1 LNLDTPRRPV
11 VQVVDQES
19 LDEMLEALKQ
29 NADTLAIDTERAS
42 GFRYS
47 QRAYLVQ
54 IGLAAGSIYLI
65 DPVALDDTSP
75 GWNELVAKEINS
87 RSWLLH
93 AATQDI
99 PCLTELGFASQTI
112 IDTELAARLAG
123 YEKVG
128 LGSMVTELLDLEL
141 AKEHSASDWSIR
153 PLQASLLNYAALDV
167 DVLHDLWAEIEKSLE
182 SQSKSQWAKEEF
194 ASLQN
199 FRPKPIAQE
208 PWRNLPGLSR
218 VKDQVKLKA
227 AAALWLARNEIA
239 IESDLAPGRLI
250 PDRSIMAAIEKV
262 PRSKH
267 ELSQNKLF
275 QGRASRSMLSVWW
288 EAIEG
293 SKNLEILPAPEHT
306 GALPNHKS
314 WEKRFPEAHVRL
326 KLVRELVMAKA
337 TELIVPVENLLTPEF
352 LRRVCF
358 EPEKDIAAQLRNLGA
373 RDWQIEITT
382 ELIEEGLELALTENS
397 HPQTP

>member
-1 LNLDTPRRPV
+1 LNLDTPRRAV

-19 LDEMLEALKQ
+19 LDEMLQALKQ
-29 NADTLAIDTERAS
+29 NTETLAVDTERAS

-54 IGLAAGSIYLI
+54 IGLAEGDIYLI
-65 DPVALDDTSP
+65 DPVALDECSP
-75 GWNELVAKEINS
+75 GWNKLVAAEINT

-99 PCLTELGFASQTI
+99 PCLTELGFQSESI

-128 LGSMVTELLDLEL
+128 LGSMVLEVLDLEL
-141 AKEHSASDWSIR
+141 AKEHSASDWSVR

-167 DVLHDLWAEIEKSLE
+167 DVLHDLWAEIEKSLAA
-182 SQSKSQWAKEEF
+182 QSKTQWAIEEF
-194 ASLQN
+194 AALQN
-199 FRPKPIAQE
+199 FKPKPVAQE

-227 AAALWLARNEIA
+227 AAALWLVRDEIA
-239 IESDLAPGRLI
+239 SETDLAPGRLI
-250 PDRSIMAAIEKV
+250 PDRSIMAAVEKV

-275 QGRASRSMLSVWW
+275 QGRASRSKLGVWW
-288 EAIEG
+288 EAIEN
-293 SKNLEILPAPEHT
+293 SRNLEILPAPEHT

-314 WEKRFPEAHVRL
+314 WERRFPEAHVRL
-326 KLVRELVMAKA
+326 KIVRELVMAKA
-337 TELIVPVENLLTPEF
+337 AELVVPVENLLTPEF

-358 EPEKDIAAQLRNLGA
+358 EPESDLAAQLHTLGA
-373 RDWQIEITT
+373 RNWQIDITA
-382 ELIEEGLELALTENS
+382 EVIAEGLVLAEAENS
-397 HPQTP
+397 LPQTP

>member
-1 LNLDTPRRPV
+1 
-11 VQVVDQES
+11 
-19 LDEMLEALKQ
+19 
-29 NADTLAIDTERAS
+29 
-42 GFRYS
+42 
-47 QRAYLVQ
+47 LV
-54 IGLAAGSIYLI
+54 
-65 DPVALDDTSP
+65 DPVALDESSP
-75 GWNELVAKEINS
+75 GWNQLVAKEINS

-99 PCLTELGFASQTI
+99 PCLTELGFASETI

-153 PLQASLLNYAALDV
+153 PLHPSLLNYAALDV

-194 ASLQN
+194 AALQN

-227 AAALWLARNEIA
+227 AAALWLARDEIA

-250 PDRSIMAAIEKV
+250 PDRSIMAAIDKV

-293 SKNLEILPAPEHT
+293 SKNLEILPTPEHT

-326 KLVRELVMAKA
+326 KIVRELVMAKA
-337 TELIVPVENLLTPEF
+337 TELVVPVENLLTPEF

-358 EPEKDIAAQLRNLGA
+358 EPEKKIATQLETLGA
-373 RDWQIEITT
+373 RPWQVEITAA
-382 ELIEEGLELALTENS
+382 LIEEGLALADAENS
-397 HPQTP
+397 LPQTP

>member
-1 LNLDTPRRPV
+1 
-11 VQVVDQES
+11 
-19 LDEMLEALKQ
+19 
-29 NADTLAIDTERAS
+29 LAEGA
-42 GFRYS
+42 
-47 QRAYLVQ
+47 
-54 IGLAAGSIYLI
+54 IYLI
-65 DPVALDDTSP
+65 DPVALDECSP
-75 GWNELVAKEINS
+75 GWNKLVAAEINTK
-87 RSWLLH
+87 SWLLH

-99 PCLTELGFASQTI
+99 PCLTELGFVSESI

-128 LGSMVTELLDLEL
+128 LGSMVAELLDLEL

-182 SQSKSQWAKEEF
+182 SQSKTQWAIEEF
-194 ASLQN
+194 QALQN
-199 FRPKPIAQE
+199 FRPKPVAQE

-227 AAALWLARNEIA
+227 AAALWLVRDEIA
-239 IESDLAPGRLI
+239 SETDLAPGRLI

-275 QGRASRSMLSVWW
+275 QGRASRSKLSVWW

-293 SKNLEILPAPEHT
+293 SRNLEILPAPEHT

-314 WEKRFPEAHVRL
+314 WERRFPEAHVRL
-326 KLVRELVMAKA
+326 KIVRELVMAKA
-337 TELIVPVENLLTPEF
+337 AELLVPVENLLTPEF

-358 EPEKDIAAQLRNLGA
+358 EPDKDVAAQLQKLGA
-373 RDWQIEITT
+373 RNWQIEITAD
-382 ELIEEGLELALTENS
+382 LIAEGLVLAEVENS
-397 HPQTP
+397 LPQTP

>member
-1 LNLDTPRRPV
+1 MNLETPRRPV
-11 VQVVDQES
+11 VQVVDQAS
-19 LDEMLEALKQ
+19 LEEMLEALKQ
-29 NADTLAIDTERAS
+29 NADTLAVDTERAS

-54 IGLAAGSIYLI
+54 IGLAEGSIYLV
-65 DPVALDDTSP
+65 DPVALDEASP
-75 GWNELVAKEINS
+75 GWNKLVASEINTK
-87 RSWLLH
+87 SWLLH

-99 PCLTELGFASQTI
+99 PCLTELGFTSKTI

-153 PLQASLLNYAALDV
+153 PLHPSLLNYAALDV
-167 DVLHDLWAEIEKSLE
+167 DVLHDLWAEIEKSLN
-182 SQSKSQWAKEEF
+182 SQSKTQWANEEF
-194 ASLQN
+194 AALQN
-199 FRPKPIAQE
+199 FKPKPVAQE

-227 AAALWLARNEIA
+227 AAALWLARDEIA
-239 IESDLAPGRLI
+239 SESDIAPGRLI
-250 PDRSIMAAIEKV
+250 PDRSIMAAIDKV

-288 EAIEG
+288 EAVEG

-306 GALPNHKS
+306 GAIPNHKS

-326 KLVRELVMAKA
+326 KLVRQLVMAKA
-337 TELIVPVENLLTPEF
+337 AELVVPVENLLTPEF

-358 EPEKDIAAQLRNLGA
+358 EPEENIAAQLENLGA
-373 RDWQIEITT
+373 RPWQVQIVT
-382 ELIEEGLELALTENS
+382 ELIEAGLVLAEAEHS

>member
-11 VQVVDQES
+11 VQVVDQAS
-19 LDEMLEALKQ
+19 LEEMLAALSQ
-29 NADTLAIDTERAS
+29 NTQTLAVDTERAS

-54 IGLAAGSIYLI
+54 IGLAEGAIYLI
-65 DPVALDDTSP
+65 DPVALDECSP
-75 GWNELVAKEINS
+75 GWNKLVAAEINTK
-87 RSWLLH
+87 SWLLH

-99 PCLTELGFASQTI
+99 PCLTELGFVSESI

-128 LGSMVTELLDLEL
+128 LGSMVAELLDLEL

-182 SQSKSQWAKEEF
+182 SQSKTQWAIEEF
-194 ASLQN
+194 QALQN
-199 FRPKPIAQE
+199 FRPKPVAQE

-227 AAALWLARNEIA
+227 AAALWLVRDEIA
-239 IESDLAPGRLI
+239 SETDLAPGRLI

-275 QGRASRSMLSVWW
+275 QGRASRSKLSVWW

-293 SKNLEILPAPEHT
+293 SRNLEILPAPEHT

-314 WEKRFPEAHVRL
+314 WERRFPEAHVRL
-326 KLVRELVMAKA
+326 KIVRELVMAKA
-337 TELIVPVENLLTPEF
+337 AELLVPVENLLTPEF

-358 EPEKDIAAQLRNLGA
+358 EPDKDVAAQLQKLGA
-373 RDWQIEITT
+373 RNWQIEITAD
-382 ELIEEGLELALTENS
+382 LIAEGLVLAEVENS
-397 HPQTP
+397 LPQTP

>member
-1 LNLDTPRRPV
+1 LNLDIPRRPI
-11 VQVVDQES
+11 VQVVDQKS
-19 LDEMLEALKQ
+19 LEEMLAALKQ
-29 NADTLAIDTERAS
+29 NTETLAVDTERAS

-54 IGLAAGSIYLI
+54 IGLAEGAIYLI
-65 DPVALDDTSP
+65 DPVALDECSL
-75 GWNELVAKEINS
+75 GWNKLVAAEINTK
-87 RSWLLH
+87 SWLLH

-99 PCLTELGFASQTI
+99 PCLTELGFSSESI

-128 LGSMVTELLDLEL
+128 LGSMVAELLDLEL

-182 SQSKSQWAKEEF
+182 SQSKTQWAIEEF
-194 ASLQN
+194 AALQN
-199 FRPKPIAQE
+199 FKPKPVAQE

-227 AAALWLARNEIA
+227 AAALWLVRDEIA
-239 IESDLAPGRLI
+239 SETDLAPGRLI

-275 QGRASRSMLSVWW
+275 QGRASRSKLSVWW

-293 SKNLEILPAPEHT
+293 SRNLEILPAPEHT

-314 WEKRFPEAHVRL
+314 WERRFPEAHVRL
-326 KLVRELVMAKA
+326 KVVRELVMARA
-337 TELIVPVENLLTPEF
+337 AELLVPVENLLTPEF

-358 EPEKDIAAQLRNLGA
+358 EPETDVAAQLQKLGA
-373 RDWQIEITT
+373 RNWQIEITADV
-382 ELIEEGLELALTENS
+382 IAEGLVLAEAENS
-397 HPQTP
+397 LPQTP

>member
-1 LNLDTPRRPV
+1 MNLDTPRRPV
-11 VQVVDQES
+11 VQVVDQAS
-19 LDEMLEALKQ
+19 LEEMLAALSQ
-29 NADTLAIDTERAS
+29 NTQTLAVDTERAS

-54 IGLAAGSIYLI
+54 IGLAEGAIYLI
-65 DPVALDDTSP
+65 DPVALDECSP
-75 GWNELVAKEINS
+75 GWNKLVAAEINTK
-87 RSWLLH
+87 SWLLH

-99 PCLTELGFASQTI
+99 PCLTELGFVSESI

-128 LGSMVTELLDLEL
+128 LGSMVAELLDLEL

-182 SQSKSQWAKEEF
+182 SQSKTQWAIEEF
-194 ASLQN
+194 QALQN
-199 FRPKPIAQE
+199 FRPKPVAQE

-227 AAALWLARNEIA
+227 AAALWLVRDEIA
-239 IESDLAPGRLI
+239 SETDLAPGRLI

-275 QGRASRSMLSVWW
+275 QGRASRSKLSVWW

-293 SKNLEILPAPEHT
+293 SRNLEILPAPEHT

-314 WEKRFPEAHVRL
+314 WERRFPEAHVRL
-326 KLVRELVMAKA
+326 KIVRELVMAKA
-337 TELIVPVENLLTPEF
+337 AELLVPVENLLTPEF

-358 EPEKDIAAQLRNLGA
+358 EPETNVAAQLEKLGA
-373 RDWQIEITT
+373 RNWQIEITAD
-382 ELIEEGLELALTENS
+382 LIAEGLVLAEVENS
-397 HPQTP
+397 LPQTP

>member
-1 LNLDTPRRPV
+1 MILDTPRREV
-11 VQVVDQES
+11 VQVVDEES
-19 LDEMLEALKQ
+19 LSELHLALKA
-29 NADTLAIDTERAS
+29 NTNTLAVDTERAS

-54 IGLAAGSIYLI
+54 IGLAEGAIYLI
-65 DPVALDDTSP
+65 DPVALDECSP
-75 GWNELVAKEINS
+75 GWSKLLAPEINS
-87 RSWLLH
+87 KAWLLH

-99 PCLTELGFASQTI
+99 PCLTELGFKSSSI

-128 LGSMVTELLDLEL
+128 LGSMVAELLELEL
-141 AKEHSASDWSIR
+141 AKEHSASDWSLR
-153 PLQASLLNYAALDV
+153 PLAFSLLNYAALDV
-167 DVLHDLWAEIEKSLE
+167 DVLHDLWAAIEQSLE
-182 SQSKSQWAKEEF
+182 SQSKTQWATEEF
-194 ASLQN
+194 AALQN
-199 FRPKPIAQE
+199 FKPKPVSVE

-227 AAALWLARNEIA
+227 AAALWLVRDEMAR
-239 IESDLAPGRLI
+239 ESDLAPGRLI
-250 PDRSIMAAIEKV
+250 PDRSIMAAIDKV

-275 QGRASRSMLSVWW
+275 QGRASRSKLGVWW

-293 SKNLEILPAPEHT
+293 SRNLEILVAPEHT

-314 WEKRFPEAHVRL
+314 WERRFPEAHVRL
-326 KLVRELVMAKA
+326 KIVRELVTAKA
-337 TELIVPVENLLTPEF
+337 SELLVPVENLLTPEF

-358 EPEKDIAAQLRNLGA
+358 EPEQDVAAQLEKLGA
-373 RDWQIEITT
+373 RNWQIELTSAVIS
-382 ELIEEGLELALTENS
+382 EGLAKAAAENLL
-397 HPQTP
+397 PPTP

>member
-1 LNLDTPRRPV
+1 MNLDSPRRLV

-19 LDEMLEALKQ
+19 LEEMLVSLKQ
-29 NADTLAIDTERAS
+29 NTDTLAVDTERAS

-54 IGLAAGSIYLI
+54 IGLAAGSIYLV

-75 GWNELVAKEINS
+75 GWNQLVAKEINS

-99 PCLTELGFASQTI
+99 PCLTELGFASETI

-153 PLQASLLNYAALDV
+153 PLHPSLLNYAALDV

-194 ASLQN
+194 AALQN

-227 AAALWLARNEIA
+227 AAALWLARDEIA

-250 PDRSIMAAIEKV
+250 PDRSIMAAIDKV

-275 QGRASRSMLSVWW
+275 QGRASRSMLTIWW

-293 SKNLEILPAPEHT
+293 SKNLEILPTPGHT

-337 TELIVPVENLLTPEF
+337 TELVVPVENLLTPEF

-358 EPEKDIAAQLRNLGA
+358 EPETDIAAQLKKLGA
-373 RDWQIEITT
+373 RPWQVEITAA
-382 ELIEEGLELALTENS
+382 LIEEGLELALAENS
-397 HPQTP
+397 LPQTP

>member
-1 LNLDTPRRPV
+1 LNLDIPRRPV

-19 LDEMLEALKQ
+19 LEEMLAALKQ
-29 NADTLAIDTERAS
+29 NTETLAVDTERAS

-54 IGLAAGSIYLI
+54 IGLAEGAIYLI
-65 DPVALDDTSP
+65 DPVALDECSL
-75 GWNELVAKEINS
+75 GWNKLVAAEINTK
-87 RSWLLH
+87 SWLLH

-99 PCLTELGFASQTI
+99 PCLTELGFSSESI

-128 LGSMVTELLDLEL
+128 LGSMVAELLDLEL

-182 SQSKSQWAKEEF
+182 SQSKTQWAIEEF
-194 ASLQN
+194 AALQN
-199 FRPKPIAQE
+199 FKPKPVAQE

-227 AAALWLARNEIA
+227 AAALWLVRDEIA
-239 IESDLAPGRLI
+239 SETDLAPGRLI

-275 QGRASRSMLSVWW
+275 QGRASRSKLSVWW

-293 SKNLEILPAPEHT
+293 SRNLEILPAPEHT

-314 WEKRFPEAHVRL
+314 WERRFPEAHVRL
-326 KLVRELVMAKA
+326 KVVRELVMARA
-337 TELIVPVENLLTPEF
+337 AELLVPVENLLTPEF

-358 EPEKDIAAQLRNLGA
+358 EPETDVAAQLQKLGA
-373 RDWQIEITT
+373 RNWQIEITADV
-382 ELIEEGLELALTENS
+382 IAEGLVLAEAENS
-397 HPQTP
+397 LPQTP

>member
-1 LNLDTPRRPV
+1 LKLDTPRRPV
-11 VQVVDQES
+11 VQVVDPES
-19 LDEMLEALKQ
+19 LEEMLEALRQ
-29 NADTLAIDTERAS
+29 NTDTLAVDTERAS

-65 DPVALDDTSP
+65 DPVALDECSP
-75 GWNELVAKEINS
+75 GWNELVAPQINS

-99 PCLTELGFASQTI
+99 PCLTELGFASETI

-182 SQSKSQWAKEEF
+182 TQSKIQWAKEEF
-194 ASLQN
+194 AALQN

-227 AAALWLARNEIA
+227 AAALWLARDEIA

-250 PDRSIMAAIEKV
+250 PDRSIMAAIDKV

-326 KLVRELVMAKA
+326 KLVREFVMAKA
-337 TELIVPVENLLTPEF
+337 TELVVPVENLLTPEF

-358 EPEKDIAAQLRNLGA
+358 EPEKDIATQLRNLGA
-373 RDWQIEITT
+373 RDWQIEITAA
-382 ELIEEGLELALTENS
+382 LIEEGLELALTENS